1 MLLSGLPF
9 ILYVRS
15 FKSMSPELLND
26 SQVRTFLRIFIAASV
41 MLALWLILGNG
52 LGVSDS
58 IRISALTVASIITTT
73 GYYTGDWWSYGPFAI
88 LIILLIL
95 PIGACSG
102 SSSGGIKIFR
112 LQLAY
117 SIFRMECRPLI
128 HPKSVIPQK
137 YNGKPID
144 SEVVGS
150 LVAYEFSFIAVM
162 ILSSAALC
170 VMGVPLSES
179 ITGTVSALANVGPG
193 FGGSLGSGFYG
204 GIPDAGRII
213 LSADMMLGRL
223 EFLTA
228 LVLLFPSF
236 WKG

>member
-1 MLLSGLPF
+1 MLS
-9 ILYVRS
+9 
-15 FKSMSPELLND
+15 
-26 SQVRTFLRIFIAASV
+26 
-41 MLALWLILGNG
+41 LWLVLKNG
-52 LGVSDS
+52 LG
-58 IRISALTVASIITTT
+58 ISESLRSAALTVASVITTT

-95 PIGACSG
+95 PVGACSG

-117 SIFRMECRPLI
+117 LIFRMECRPLI
-128 HPKSVIPQK
+128 HPRSVIPQK
-137 YNGKPID
+137 YNGRPID
-144 SEVVGS
+144 SELVGS
-150 LVAYEFSFIAVM
+150 LVAYVFSFIAVLV
-162 ILSSAALC
+162 LSAAALC
-170 VMGVPLSES
+170 VMGVPLAES

-193 FGGSLGSGFYG
+193 LGGSLGSGFYG